1 MWHRAMYRRLRIGNR
16 IMIDHL
22 GSISRSAILCAS
34 SAALVLMLSLAS
46 PASAGTQNL
55 ITNGSFEQDTAM

>member
-1 MWHRAMYRRLRIGNR
+1 
-16 IMIDHL
+16 MIDHL

-55 ITNGSFEQDTAM
+55 ITNGSFEQDTAMYSNT